1 MPNFWLGNTSGAVPS
16 TTSNFHSTFL
26 LAGGINA
33 PEGINT
39 LRFGGVDTNFT
50 PSTPGATPLYQ
61 SGKNIE
67 FVVFLG
73 PPVAG
78 GTSILV
84 NQVITNA
91 SSTPSGTATAT
102 QLSAS
107 FIVDGRLNMFQANNI
122 LGDTDPGAV
131 PTQFFTATAANTTP
145 PASNLAGGTY
155 VVSQAGGGTTTG
167 QIGFVRIGG
176 NATNFSAFPLG
187 SDVFTFPS
195 VDPQTG
201 PQVSNFFIGG
211 ETNNVILVAPS
222 GSRDVYFGRG
232 MDNTKI
238 NTEFIQ
244 NLQANRGAIGSAVTV
259 KRTIGNMV
267 IGGDVVNT
275 LIQSGYDQNLSAVA
289 NTPSNPILGVTVAEG
304 VFNGEAP
311 PTILNRVA
319 NTKFNQVTSSPLAHG
334 GGAIHGRIA
343 GNVTNSII
351 SASVDPDP
359 SGIKDPGQI
368 ELPVGHAF
376 PFGAPDNI
384 VLPHGI
390 LNIKVEGTVNNSAI
404 QQGGTTT
411 PANPLGQTNAV
422 VDPNLPP
429 TTAFFAKHLTLT
441 HLPVIPPNVPEA
453 PYPPSPP
460 HRGQRSL
467 RGLFKVDH
475 VRTQTSH
482 TTPPRT
488 TTRVTPGAKK

>member
-1 MPNFWLGNTSGAVPS
+1 
-16 TTSNFHSTFL
+16 
-26 LAGGINA
+26 
-33 PEGINT
+33 
-39 LRFGGVDTNFT
+39 VDTNFT

-73 PPVAG
+73 PPVSG

-102 QLSAS
+102 QLSVS

-131 PTQFFTATAANTTP
+131 PTQFLNPTPGTTP
-145 PASNLAGGTY
+145 PNQPGGTY

-167 QIGFVRIGG
+167 QIGFIRIGG

-187 SDVFTFPS
+187 SDVFTFAS

-222 GSRDVYFGRG
+222 GSRNVYFGRG

-244 NLQANRGAIGSAVTV
+244 NLQANRGAIGSRVTV

-267 IGGDVVNT
+267 MGGDVVNT

-289 NTPSNPILGVTVAEG
+289 NTPFTAINGTTSPPAG
-304 VFNGEAP
+304 VFNGQAP
-311 PTILNRVA
+311 PTILNRVS
-319 NTKFNQVTSSPLAHG
+319 NSTQNQATFSPLAHG

-351 SASVDPDP
+351 SASVDPNP
-359 SGIKDPGQI
+359 NPNLTSPLTSPAPNPGQF
-368 ELPVGHAF
+368 EFPVGHTF

-384 VLPHGI
+384 VLQHGS

-404 QQGGTTT
+404 QQGSAGN
-411 PANPLGQTNAV
+411 ANPLGVEAPV
-422 VDPNLPP
+422 VDPTLPS
-429 TTAFFAKHLTLT
+429 TAAFFTKHLRVTN
-441 HLPVIPPNVPEA
+441 LPVIPPNVPEA

-467 RGLFKVDH
+467 RGLFKVDQ
-475 VRTQTSH
+475 VRTQTGH